1 VTHPFFRTLLLPAAL
16 LFAAA
21 AQPAAPSTPTTQPS
35 ARGTPP
41 PTTAAAGRQAR
52 GNRGRPPGPIALADI
67 RIRDICILPDKA
79 TSTYYMVGPG
89 GRGIVQYTSKDLVSW
104 DGPRPVY
111 SPPADVWG
119 NIRTGGI
126 WAPELHHY
134 KDKYY
139 LFFTFDSRTPLP
151 EQNPPTK
158 PAKSERP
165 LVYRGST
172 IAVADT
178 PTGPFTAV
186 TNRSI
191 PPTDLMTLDGT
202 LWVED
207 GQPYMVYAH
216 EWVQMATG
224 TFEAVKLKD
233 DLTAAIDKPFLVFS
247 SADAPW
253 AKRQPEGG
261 IVTDGCFLRKSKS
274 GKLFMVWSSFDD
286 QARYNV
292 GLAVSDSGKLAGPWH
307 HIPEALF
314 VDNGGHPMLF
324 DTFDGKLMLL
334 FHAPNNSPNNRPRL
348 FEVEDTG
355 DTLRLVKEFTGK

>member
-1 VTHPFFRTLLLPAAL
+1 MRFFPFAVVMGLLAGSLLGAAPTPAGGTQPGSAGAVTTAPAA
-16 LFAAA
+16 
-21 AQPAAPSTPTTQPS
+21 
-35 ARGTPP
+35 RGR
-41 PTTAAAGRQAR
+41 GRGAL
-52 GNRGRPPGPIALADI
+52 RPPGPIALADI
-67 RIRDICILPDKA
+67 RIRDICILADKV
-79 TSTYYMVGPG
+79 TNTYYMVGPG
-89 GRGIVQYTSKDLVSW
+89 GRGIVQYTSKDLATW

-111 SPPADVWG
+111 SPPQDVWP

-126 WAPELHHY
+126 WAPEIHKY

-151 EQNPPTK
+151 DTNPPTK
-158 PAKSERP
+158 PPLSQRP

-172 IAVADT
+172 IAVSDV

-191 PPTDLMTLDGT
+191 PPAEQMTLDGT

-216 EWVQMATG
+216 EWVQITAG

-233 DLTAAIDKPFLVFS
+233 DLSAAVGEPFLIFKS
-247 SADAPW
+247 TDAPW
-253 AKRQPEGG
+253 AKVQPEGG
-261 IVTDGCFLRKSKS
+261 TVTDGCYLRLSKS
-274 GKLFMVWSSFDD
+274 GKLFMVWSSFD
-286 QARYNV
+286 ARGRYNV
-292 GLAVSDSGKLAGPWH
+292 GLAIADSGKLAGPWRH
-307 HIPEALF
+307 EPNALF
-314 VDNGGHPMLF
+314 VENGGHPMLF

-334 FHAPNNSPNNRPRL
+334 FHAPNNDAANSRPRL

-355 DTLRLVKEFTGK
+355 ETLRLVKEFTGK